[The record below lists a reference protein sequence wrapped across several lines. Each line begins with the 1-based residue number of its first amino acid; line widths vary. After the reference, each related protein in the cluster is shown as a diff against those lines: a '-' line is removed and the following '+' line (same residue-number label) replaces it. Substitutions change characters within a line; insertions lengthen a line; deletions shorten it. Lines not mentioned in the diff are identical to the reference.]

1 MFIFFRTPVRIFAD
15 WQKKTAFNW
24 PENIQTPNQEVVL
37 VEDMKDASYKVLGS
51 IALRCHVNDSAS
63 WKPELHDSFL
73 TIFNSGNIW
82 KPLLVDT
89 SLFNI
94 LFQDSETMH
103 VKLRND
109 LPISSLMYQ
118 TAYFLGKNTAPD
130 YKTANCTEL
139 LTKLLSVHYN
149 LTPAQKK
156 QINVVIPGTTAT
168 QIIGDLKAGK
178 DKPAYGGVCH
188 FVEANNY
195 GNRIHYWEDV
205 LPGDLVQWW
214 WFAGNSGH
222 CGIVKEVNKKDRWFS
237 VYSSTPGQG
246 FGVTRYP
253 IDFDAH
259 FYFARIT
266 AIQKTP

>member
-1 MFIFFRTPVRIFAD
+1 M
-15 WQKKTAFNW
+15 K
-24 PENIQTPNQEVVL
+24 NIPF
-37 VEDMKDASYKVLGS
+37 K
-51 IALRCHVNDSAS
+51 IALCLLPACVFGQTEY
-63 WKPELHDSFL
+63 K
-73 TIFNSGNIW
+73 NSISV
-82 KPLLVDT
+82 PTLV
-89 SLFNI
+89 
-94 LFQDSETMH
+94 QG
-103 VKLRND
+103 R
-109 LPISSLMYQ
+109 YQ
-118 TAYFLGKNTAPD
+118 TIVIYNDYENSCEGLLWGAWDPTDPEPWRPMTIDTNIYRIVSFTGDEIGMEFRKLTPSMQLYQSAFVYGGDIAPD

-139 LTKLLSVHYN
+139 MTGLLSEYYN
-149 LTPAQKK
+149 LTVDQKK
-156 QINVVIPGTTAT
+156 QINIVIPGTTAA
-168 QIIGDLKAGK
+168 QIIRDLKAGR

-195 GNRIHYWEDV
+195 GSRIHYWEDV

-222 CGIVKEVNKKDRWFS
+222 CGIVKEVNKKERWFS

-266 AIQKTP
+266 ATQKTP